1 MTISLYI
8 GHDPRET
15 VGTHVFIQSVLRSTT
30 VPVSIT
36 PLHKPML
43 KTAFGGDVAE
53 GTNAF
58 TVSRFLVP
66 FLQGWTGTAIFMDGA
81 DMLLREDLAEL
92 EKLRD
97 PYKAVQV
104 VKHQYL
110 TNADRKY
117 VGTKME
123 ADNRNYA
130 RKQWASVMLINC
142 FHYAWRK
149 MTPSFLL
156 KANPLEALS
165 FAWCPDE
172 YIGDIPIHWNWLVD
186 EHGPSDGAKCLHWTQ
201 GVPLFSEYSHSPH
214 SDEWF
219 QGLKNVNYA
228 TD

>member
-1 MTISLYI
+1 MINLYI

-15 VGTHVFIQSVLRSTT
+15 VGTHVFLQSVLRTTT

-43 KTAFGGDVAE
+43 KTAFGGDVVE

-66 FLQGWTGTAIFMDGA
+66 FLQDWRGTAIFMDGA

-104 VKHQYL
+104 VKHDYL
-110 TNADRKY
+110 TNAPRKY

-123 ADNRNYA
+123 AQNSDYK
-130 RKQWASVMLINC
+130 RKNWASVMLINC
-142 FHYAWRK
+142 AHYAWRK

-156 KANPLEALS
+156 RATPLEALS
-165 FAWCPDE
+165 FAWCPDQ
-172 YIGDIPIHWNWLVD
+172 YLGDLPINWNWLVD
-186 EHGPSDGAKCLHWTQ
+186 EYGVSDVAKVLHWTQ
-201 GVPLFSEYSHSPH
+201 GVPLFAEYSHSPH